1 MVTVKKIAEL
11 ADVSIGTVDRVLHN
25 RGRVSKET
33 KEKIEKII
41 AELGYKPNFFA
52 KSLRRSKV
60 YSFAVLLPQ
69 AEQDNNF
76 WRLFLPGIQRAINQ
90 LEAYNVKISTFYYD
104 RTSGESFKRESWKM
118 LQTEP
123 DGFVLAPVLMPAV
136 EAFVHQIPEN
146 LPYIFIDSPIK
157 ETNCLL
163 HIGHNSYQSGRL
175 AGQLTN
181 ILTGDAN
188 GKVAI
193 FRTFGRMIHMADR
206 VNGFIDYL
214 SGNKNLSVIQYD
226 IKGVETNEFYAK
238 LTKQAIGENSDLKG
252 IYITNAYAH
261 GVAKYLKEK
270 KLKDKISLVGYD
282 LVDENVKC
290 LKEGYIDFLISLRPD
305 LQAHR
310 ALFALYRSLVQN
322 RVMDENEVTIPIDI
336 LTKENIDYHRF

>member
-1 MVTVKKIAEL
+1 MATVKEIAEL
-11 ADVSIGTVDRVLHN
+11 AQVSIGTVDRVIHK
-25 RGRVSKET
+25 RGRVSQET
-33 KEKIEKII
+33 RERIEKII
-41 AELGYKPNFFA
+41 NELGYKPNFFA

-76 WRLFLPGIQRAINQ
+76 WRLFLPGIERAINQ

-136 EAFVHQIPEN
+136 EAFVHQIPAN
-146 LPYIFIDSPIK
+146 LPYIFIDSPIQD
-157 ETNCLL
+157 TNCLL

-175 AGQLTN
+175 AGQLIST
-181 ILTGDAN
+181 LVAGKE
-188 GKVAI
+188 GKVAV
-193 FRTFGRMIHMADR
+193 FRSFGRMIHMADR
-206 VNGFIDYL
+206 VNGFTEYITAK
-214 SGNKNLSVIQYD
+214 KNLSIVQYD
-226 IKGVETNEFYAK
+226 IKGVETNEFYAD
-238 LTKQAIGENSDLKG
+238 LTKQAIEENSDLRG

-270 KLKDKISLVGYD
+270 GLKDKISLVGYD

-290 LKEGYIDFLISLRPD
+290 LKDGYIDFLISLRPD

-310 ALFALYRSLVQN
+310 ALFALYRNLVQN
-322 RVMDENEVTIPIDI
+322 RVMDAKEVTIPIDI